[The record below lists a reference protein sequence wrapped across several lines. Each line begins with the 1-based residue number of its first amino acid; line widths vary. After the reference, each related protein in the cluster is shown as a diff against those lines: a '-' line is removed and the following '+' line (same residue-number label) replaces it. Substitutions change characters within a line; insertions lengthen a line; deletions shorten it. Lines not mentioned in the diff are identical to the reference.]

1 MEQLGFQGPNR
12 GGGGLVVDNSTVSRV
27 ISCGSFGLSLNLYFF
42 SVSSL
47 IGSRNTSF
55 SAKKN
60 SIIIIPLALR
70 FLLVKNDIYSYV
82 I

>member
-12 GGGGLVVDNSTVSRV
+12 GGGGLVVDNSTVTRV

-55 SAKKN
+55 SAKKKLN
-60 SIIIIPLALR
+60 YYNPFSSQVSISE
-70 FLLVKNDIYSYV
+70 K
-82 I
+82 